1 MVLVKII
8 KFIKWNRERNT
19 TKKDGKKNAIKRTTP
34 GKLHFSMI
42 FKCSNLHM
50 WISPRTYTHT
60 HTKPLWGKKRV
71 QKKNN
76 WDEAQNRQFSMRLTL
91 VVIYSFIFK
100 PLGFHF
106 FRSLSSSLTLCIH
119 FSMLFQMVGVV
130 VVVDRHCLSFLL
142 RFVRFRLIFEFN

>member
-60 HTKPLWGKKRV
+60 HKATVRKKACTE
-71 QKKNN
+71 KKNN
-76 WDEAQNRQFSMRLTL
+76 WDEAQNRQFSMRLTF

-106 FRSLSSSLTLCIH
+106 FSLSLQLTHSVHPFFDAIPNGWCCCCCWSSLSFLSSSLRS
-119 FSMLFQMVGVV
+119 FSA
-130 VVVDRHCLSFLL
+130 DIR
-142 RFVRFRLIFEFN
+142 I